1 MQPFQRTAAVFDI
14 DDSLLDGNAGTIFT
28 WFPLLE
34 PRDGAAGPKQVPRAL
49 YDYARK
55 RLSEADMVALGSKCQ
70 QGIRADKLR
79 RAGAQVLRQAHQE
92 AHHAAGRARGAK
104 TSVVGAPGGGGP
116 ARRRSSS
123 TRWDASSTR
132 TRRWARRALIKDGV
146 ASDELV
152 PPSSS
157 RKASASGL
165 KEIVAR
171 HGIDVSRSYLYSDK
185 RGRHAAARGG
195 RAPGGVNP
203 KPAFR
208 AEALR
213 RGWEVAEWKGRWK
226 TEPDA
231 EDRIGDEWLSWRG
244 DYLSTVKPES
254 AMAFSRSACFALLS
268 S

>member
-28 WFPLLE
+28 WFLYSNREMAPQV
-34 PRDGAAGPKQVPRAL
+34 RSQVPRAL

-79 RAGAQVLRQAHQE
+79 ELARKCFDKHVKKRITQQGLRSVRRHLLSGHLVVVASGSPQIIIDEVGRFLHAHE
-92 AHHAAGRARGAK
+92 AIG
-104 TSVVGAPGGGGP
+104 T
-116 ARRRSSS
+116 
-123 TRWDASSTR
+123 
-132 TRRWARRALIKDGV
+132 RALIKDGT
-146 ASDELV
+146 ASDQLV
-152 PPSSS
+152 PPIVF
-157 RKASASGL
+157 
-165 KEIVAR
+165 KEGKRERVKEVIAR
-171 HGIDVSRSYLYSDK
+171 HGIDISRSYLYSDSVADTPLLEEV
-185 RGRHAAARGG
+185 GH
-195 RAPGGVNP
+195 PIVVNP

-231 EDRIGDEWLSWRG
+231 EDRIGDEWLSWEG
-244 DYLSTVKPES
+244 
-254 AMAFSRSACFALLS
+254 
-268 S
+268 